1 MTLEQFRD
9 HLARQLG
16 IKGRGNALPAED
28 ATYLEEIILNC
39 QDELERIGVATWL
52 SSDIPRWAVEG
63 MVLCCKASI
72 SRFGLDIN
80 PALKKLGVDTLRY
93 IDVDARTGVGTA
105 DYF

>member
-28 ATYLEEIILNC
+28 ATYLEEIIRNC
-39 QDELERIGVATWL
+39 QDELEQIGVAIWPVD
-52 SSDIPRWAVEG
+52 DIPRFAVEG

-72 SRFGLDIN
+72 SRFGLDVS

-93 IDVDARTGVGTA
+93 ITADPNTGVGTA